1 MKTTIFS
8 LMFILAISQIG
19 FAQESNNEQHAT
31 LTVKAEYVKYIPS
44 IAEQI
49 ANGQFIPAEEINKEV
64 NPKKR
69 GANMAVPGKG
79 LPKGNDPLWKEN
91 GSSTKIKGKE
101 PIITWV
107 SAAAGATPT
116 DPTGAIGPSHY
127 VNAWNFAFRI
137 WDKEGNAL
145 TSAASLGTIFPGET
159 LGDPIVFYDVF
170 ADRFV
175 ITEFSGS
182 PSGFLVAVCQG
193 TDPVND
199 GWYTYRFNSG
209 TFPDYPKFAVWSD
222 GYYIT
227 ANKDQNSAGTSNVV
241 FAIERDLM
249 LTGDPD
255 AQMVG
260 FPLTGIVTNGFYSPL
275 AFNANGNT
283 LPEIGNAPIIFMQDD
298 SWSGVSEDHLKIWSI
313 NVDWDTPANS
323 TISSPQDITT
333 AAFDGLFDG
342 GSFSNLPQSSGPD
355 IDALQATIMYMAQY
369 RRFANYNT
377 VVFNFVIDL
386 DGNDDYAGIRW
397 YELRQDTDGDPWTI
411 FQEGTY
417 AQPDGHS
424 AFSGSMAMDVLGNI
438 GLGYTV
444 VSTTQ
449 VPSIRYTGRMKN
461 DPLGEMTL
469 EEDIL
474 AAGAQN
480 DPSSRYGDYS
490 QMTIDPSDNKTFWHT
505 GEFFSSGRKNIV
517 GAFKLAPDFA
527 TDVGVVS
534 VDAPIDGT
542 LSDSEPITITVTNYG
557 LNEISST
564 PVSYQVD
571 GGVVVSEMINDA
583 IASGENMQYTFAATA
598 DLSTV
603 GTTYEIMTTTVLP
616 GDEDTQNDT
625 MIVSVTYIGPNDLGV
640 TEITSPV
647 SSSGLSNS
655 EPITIT
661 INNFGAEPKSDFD
674 VSYTIDDSSPVTEQV
689 AGPLMALSSMSY
701 TFTQTGDFS
710 VLGSYNVSAYT
721 SLAGDLDNSNDTTS
735 AVITNSFCQ
744 PHSNCTTGNGFRLF
758 QVGTIDNPSG
768 CEPDGYGDFTFLS
781 TNLNT
786 GSTNDLTVTTG
797 FGNQYV
803 RVWIDYND
811 NFVFELNEL
820 VVDNYKIAS
829 GQNAGTYTETMDLV
843 VPSDATLGEHVM
855 RAKSNWINPV
865 PDDACEETTFGE
877 TEEYTAV
884 IDFADA
890 VQDHALMDAEMV
902 ISYLSGNQFEVSM
915 TTSNFEERLI
925 ITVHDVN
932 GRKLI
937 QNWVEN
943 ENGYF
948 EYEIDM
954 SFVPAGVYLV
964 RLGTEEFG
972 KVKKIVVK

>member
-1 MKTTIFS
+1 MKTKIFL
-8 LMFILAISQIG
+8 LMLFFAFTQIG
-19 FAQESNNEQHAT
+19 LAQESDEIQHAT

-44 IAEQI
+44 IAEQM
-49 ANGQFIPAEEINKEV
+49 ANGQFIPAEEINREV

-79 LPKGNDPLWKEN
+79 LPKGNDPLWKES

-127 VNAWNFAFRI
+127 VNAWNSAFRI

-145 TSAASLGTIFPGET
+145 TPAASLGTIFPGET
-159 LGDPIVFYDVF
+159 SGDPIVMYDGF
-170 ADRFV
+170 ADRFI
-175 ITEFSGS
+175 ITEFSFS
-182 PSGFLVAVCQG
+182 PNGFLVAVCQG
-193 TDPVND
+193 PDPVND

-209 TFPDYPKFAVWSD
+209 TFPDYPKFSVWSD

-227 ANKDQNSAGTSNVV
+227 ANKNSGSAGTSDVV

-249 LTGDPD
+249 LIGDEN

-260 FPLTGIVTNGFYSPL
+260 FPLTDIVTNGFYSPL
-275 AFNANGNT
+275 GFNANGST
-283 LPEIGNAPIIFMQDD
+283 MPDPGNAPIVYMQDD
-298 SWSGVSEDHLKIWSI
+298 SWSGVSEDHLKIWSV
-313 NVDWDTPANS
+313 NVDWVTPANS
-323 TISSPQDITT
+323 TISSPQIVTT

-369 RRFANYNT
+369 RRFSGFNS
-377 VVFNFVIDL
+377 VVFNFVVDL

-397 YELRQDTDGDPWTI
+397 YELRQDSDGEPWTI

-424 AFSGSMAMDVLGNI
+424 AFSGSMAMDRFGNI

-449 VPSIRYTGRMKN
+449 VPSIRYTGRLKN

-490 QMTIDPSDNKTFWHT
+490 QMTIDPSDDKTFWHT
-505 GEFFSSGRKNIV
+505 GEYFSSGRKNIV
-517 GAFKLAPDFA
+517 GAFKLASDFA
-527 TDVGVVS
+527 TDAGVVS
-534 VDAPIDGT
+534 VDAPVDGT
-542 LSDSEPITITVTNYG
+542 LSDSESITITVFNYG

-564 PVSYQVD
+564 PVSYQID
-571 GGVVVSEMINDA
+571 GGAIVSEVINDA
-583 IASGENMQYTFAATA
+583 IASGVNMQYTFTTTA
-598 DLSTV
+598 DLSTI
-603 GTTYEIMTTTVLP
+603 GATYEIITATVLP

-625 MIVSVTYIGPNDLGV
+625 MIVSVTYFGPNDLGV

-647 SSSGLSNS
+647 SGSDLSGS
-655 EPITIT
+655 EPVTVT

-674 VSYTIDDSSPVTEQV
+674 VTYSIDDETPVTEQI
-689 AGPLMALSSMSY
+689 AGPLVAFASMSY
-701 TFTQTGDFS
+701 TFAQTGDFS
-710 VLGSYNVSAYT
+710 LLGNYNVSAYT
-721 SLAGDLDNSNDTTS
+721 TLAGDLDMTNDTS
-735 AVITNSFCQ
+735 SVVITNSFCQ

-758 QVGTIDNPSG
+758 EVGTINNPSG
-768 CEPDGYGDFTFLS
+768 CEPDGFGDFTFLS
-781 TNLNT
+781 TILNT

-797 FGNQYV
+797 FGNQFV

-820 VVDNYKIAS
+820 VVNNYEIAD
-829 GQNAGTYTETMDLV
+829 GQNAGTFTETMDLIV
-843 VPSDATLGEHVM
+843 SSDAALGEHLM
-855 RAKSNWINPV
+855 RAKSNWNNPV
-865 PDDACEETTFGE
+865 PNDACQETTFGE
-877 TEEYTAV
+877 TEDYTVV
-884 IDFADA
+884 IDFANA
-890 VQDHALMDAEMV
+890 VENHALIDADMV
-902 ISYLSGNQFEVSM
+902 ISYLPGNQYKVSL
-915 TTSNFEERLI
+915 TTNNFEERLI

-943 ENGYF
+943 NGGNF

-954 SFVPAGVYLV
+954 SYAPAGVYLV
-964 RLGTEEFG
+964 RLGTDNFG
-972 KVKKIVVK
+972 KVERIVVK